1 MVYGMN
7 YFVNVMFHNQRN
19 AKARVQVHNH
29 VEHLEGER
37 VNQVEQI
44 IVLRHD

>member
-1 MVYGMN
+1 
-7 YFVNVMFHNQRN
+7 MFHNQRN
-19 AKARVQVHNH
+19 RKARVQIYNR

-44 IVLRHD
+44 IVLQHD